1 MDSPHS
7 TDERAD
13 RPVAASAGN
22 GSGLSQPH
30 RPAPANASPSR
41 ETNPA
46 SAGPPRP
53 DAGQTVLAIMR
64 IVVFLWVGLV
74 LTVLPWQDRWTQNTV
89 LLSRPALHA
98 FFASYFVRGA
108 FSGLGLLDLWIAV
121 TDAARL
127 RR

>member
-1 MDSPHS
+1 
-7 TDERAD
+7 
-13 RPVAASAGN
+13 
-22 GSGLSQPH
+22 
-30 RPAPANASPSR
+30 
-41 ETNPA
+41 
-46 SAGPPRP
+46 
-53 DAGQTVLAIMR
+53 MR